1 MPEAPPPRLAR
12 GAPRLAPSPKAA
24 VPLGPLG
31 PPAGPGERLLSSPDA
46 RDDADAAERLLA
58 ASDALTRSLAR
69 LRFGPPVTHVYA
81 PLRYARAP
89 FAEYLRR
96 YAAPPKEVLLLGMN
110 PGPFGMAQ
118 TGVPFGDVGL
128 VRDWMGIEAP
138 VRRPRREH
146 PRRPV
151 RGFDCPRGEVSGARL
166 WGLARDAFGTPQRF
180 FRRFFVWNYCPLLFL
195 EESGRN
201 RTPDKLPRA
210 ERERLEA
217 RCDRALREAVAL
229 LRPRRVLG
237 VGRFAEARARAALEE
252 HALPIGSLP
261 HPSPASPAANRG
273 WAAAARRALEAEG
286 IRLPR
291 RRPRG

>member
-1 MPEAPPPRLAR
+1 MRSR
-12 GAPRLAPSPKAA
+12 D
-24 VPLGPLG
+24 
-31 PPAGPGERLLSSPDA
+31 SSPP
-46 RDDADAAERLLA
+46 DDDAAERLLA
-58 ASDALTRSLAR
+58 VTDALTRSLER

-89 FAEYLRR
+89 FSEYLRR
-96 YAAPPKEVLLLGMN
+96 YAAPPKAVLLVGMN

-128 VRDWMGIEAP
+128 VRDWMRIEAP

-151 RGFDCPRGEVSGARL
+151 RGFDGARGEVSGARL
-166 WGLARDAFGTPQRF
+166 WGFARDVFGTPERF

-201 RTPDKLPRA
+201 RTPDKLPRE
-210 ERERLEA
+210 ERRVLEA
-217 RCDRALREAVAL
+217 RCDRALREAVEI

-237 VGRFAEARARAALEE
+237 VGRFAEARARAALEGRG
-252 HALPIGSLP
+252 LRIGSLP

-273 WAAAARRALEAEG
+273 WAPAARRALEDEG

-291 RRPRG
+291 PKARSR